1 MKKLLK
7 YFLALILLSFI
18 GCDSKRNAFG
28 LEDEIYVIADS
39 LEYEELKLALEST
52 FELVINTPLPEKL
65 FTLKPARLS
74 DLERLKNRKNIV
86 IVAPIASGSNVSNYI
101 NQIVDD
107 SIKTLFK
114 TVEDFF
120 LIQNDLWAKNQL
132 VTVISAATMQEL
144 EFKILKN
151 KDKLLYTYQ
160 KKSNDRLKESL
171 YNAKYERK
179 EIEGLLLKDF
189 GWVIYVQADF
199 KLAKKDND
207 NNFVWLRRSPNSDME
222 RWIFVH
228 WIDNAT
234 PAYLDIDSIKNIR
247 NRLTEKYYKTSDDS
261 AFVIISEDF
270 LTTSE
275 VNFNGRYAIL
285 TQGLWDLNIKGMGG
299 PFINYTFFDEK
310 SNRIYML
317 DGSIYAPKYYK
328 RNLIQQVDVL
338 LQSFLTKEEL
348 TEQRIE
354 DLINSIDDSVK
365 Y

>member
-7 YFLALILLSFI
+7 YFLAFILLLFI

-52 FELVINTPLPEKL
+52 FELEINTPLPEKL
-65 FTLKPARLS
+65 FTLKPARLA
-74 DLERLKNRKNIV
+74 DLERFKNRKNIV
-86 IVAPIASGSNVSNYI
+86 IIAPIASGSNVSNYI

-132 VTVISAATMQEL
+132 VTIISAATMQEL

-171 YNAKYERK
+171 YNSKYERK

-247 NRLTEKYYKTSDDS
+247 NRITEKYYQTSDDS

-310 SNRIYML
+310 TNRIYML

-348 TEQRIE
+348 TENRIE